1 MIPDVTI
8 VASGS
13 SIFEMRMSA
22 KLAAEE
28 KLTIWGFRRRYLRE
42 TQMTPGTRPHFATL
56 GAEAVS
62 RLSIAG
68 VESLAPDGRAHDRL
82 AHGPRVEDLEP
93 RARAGTDGRHQQTV
107 PVVVGRHVRSGAA

>member
-28 KLTIWGFRRRYLRE
+28 KLTIWGFRRRYLQE
-42 TQMTPGTRPHFATL
+42 TQRTPGTRPHFATL

-68 VESLAPDGRAHDRL
+68 VDALITLLRATRQSLRLTEDHDAADVLTAGIR
-82 AHGPRVEDLEP
+82 DLDS
-93 RARAGTDGRHQQTV
+93 RMQIQSDLL
-107 PVVVGRHVRSGAA
+107 S